1 MCRTLALIS
10 GRSDYLPSGSDGTDK
25 SSEVELP
32 IQTVSRSN
40 TSSPHASKSSRM
52 AAPFIASHDI
62 PRGAIYAV
70 QALLGYALMLSVM

>member
-1 MCRTLALIS
+1 
-10 GRSDYLPSGSDGTDK
+10 
-25 SSEVELP
+25 
-32 IQTVSRSN
+32 
-40 TSSPHASKSSRM
+40 M